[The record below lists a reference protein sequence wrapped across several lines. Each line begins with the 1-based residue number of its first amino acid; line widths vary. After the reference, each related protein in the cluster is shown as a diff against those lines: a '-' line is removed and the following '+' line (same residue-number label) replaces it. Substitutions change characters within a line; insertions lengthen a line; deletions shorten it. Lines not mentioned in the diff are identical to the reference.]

1 MKKLKKQN
9 REDKQENKVWI
20 HKLIK
25 SKKTIINITNT
36 QVMQL
41 MLKTRVITAIKQ
53 IKTIK

>member
-1 MKKLKKQN
+1 MKRLKKQN